1 MKERLQKLLAR
12 EGLGSRREIES
23 WIAAGQVKV
32 NGHVAQL
39 GDQAGDG
46 DRVRVRG
53 KPVRLSRHVRPRVIA
68 YHKPQGELTTRKD
81 PEGRPTVF
89 ARLPY
94 LHAGRWIAVG
104 RLDASTSGLL
114 LFTTD
119 GALANRLMHPSCG
132 LEREYA
138 ARVRGEI
145 SAEVLARL
153 QQGVMLDDGL
163 ARFETIL
170 DAGGGGA
177 NRWYHVML
185 REGRNREVRR
195 LWDSQNVTVS
205 RLIRIRYGSLT
216 LGRWLRPGRWRELEA
231 DELGTLY
238 GQAGCGCVSIQP
250 GSRASRRPDP
260 ARARRQPR

>member
-12 EGLGSRREIES
+12 EGLGSRREIEG
-23 WIAAGQVKV
+23 WITAGQVKV

-39 GDQAGDG
+39 GDRAGDG

-81 PEGRPTVF
+81 PAGRPTVF

-132 LEREYA
+132 VEREYA

-145 SAEVLARL
+145 STEVLGRL
-153 QQGVMLDDGL
+153 QQGVILDDGP
-163 ARFETIL
+163 ARFETVL
-170 DAGGGGA
+170 EAGGGGA

-216 LGRWLRPGRWRELEA
+216 LGRWLRPGRWRELAA
-231 DELGTLY
+231 DELRTLY
-238 GQAGCGCVSIQP
+238 GQAGLDAHESAPVP
-250 GSRASRRPDP
+250 RAARDPTPAHSRRRP
-260 ARARRQPR
+260 Q